1 MHLGQSVVGSSS
13 SATLTSSAQDAA
25 VSDIEPRM
33 KSTFRRGR
41 RLLPFFHWVNL
52 FFFHRK
58 KKDVEQSAADKVML
72 LDVFRLVNRLKQ
84 LRPQKVRSRSK
95 RKERERGFPDVF
107 FPSSS
112 PFSSTRAR
120 IRWGANPSSSSQLFF
135 WPICTSRLLLRC
147 SSGYRN
153 EIYQWSMLGRS
164 QSHAHCLYAFIYFY
178 LWVERG
184 DVVLPSF
191 ISTLSFFLAGEG
203 AEAIRDGCQ
212 KECHHF

>member
-41 RLLPFFHWVNL
+41 RLFILGES
-52 FFFHRK
+52 FFFCE

-72 LDVFRLVNRLKQ
+72 LNVFRLVNRLKQ

-95 RKERERGFPDVF
+95 RKEREKGFPDVF

-120 IRWGANPSSSSQLFF
+120 IR
-135 WPICTSRLLLRC
+135 
-147 SSGYRN
+147 
-153 EIYQWSMLGRS
+153 
-164 QSHAHCLYAFIYFY
+164 
-178 LWVERG
+178 
-184 DVVLPSF
+184 
-191 ISTLSFFLAGEG
+191 
-203 AEAIRDGCQ
+203 
-212 KECHHF
+212 

>member
-13 SATLTSSAQDAA
+13 SVTLASSAQDAA
-25 VSDIEPRM
+25 VSDIEPSM
-33 KSTFRRGR
+33 KSTFRMGR
-41 RLLPFFHWVNL
+41 RLLLSLHWVNL
-52 FFFHRK
+52 FFSVK
-58 KKDVEQSAADKVML
+58 KKGCRAICRWQSNVAQRVSLSESSQAVASSEGPIKV
-72 LDVFRLVNRLKQ
+72 KA
-84 LRPQKVRSRSK
+84 K
-95 RKERERGFPDVF
+95 RERGFPDVF

-120 IRWGANPSSSSQLFF
+120 IRWGANPSSSSLFF

-203 AEAIRDGCQ
+203 AEAIQDGSQ

>member
-33 KSTFRRGR
+33 KSTFRMGR
-41 RLLPFFHWVNL
+41 RLLLFLYWVNL
-52 FFFHRK
+52 FFSVK
-58 KKDVEQSAADKVML
+58 KKGCRAICRWQSNVAQRVLLSESSQAVASSEGPIKV
-72 LDVFRLVNRLKQ
+72 KA
-84 LRPQKVRSRSK
+84 K
-95 RKERERGFPDVF
+95 RERGFPDVF